1 MIDKVFLSIIY
12 ISIIYIFLVLFFRNN
27 KIKQVITKNKV
38 KQTNGKIDSIIDDVI
53 TSPNRLV
60 VNLIYSE
67 KENIDLDLFADMS
80 IRYNDLLNGTY
91 KVPDHLKKNKVK
103 NIIENIIETKPIQKP
118 EINEP
123 ILKIH
128 DIKFDNLINIS
139 QINKQV

>member
-1 MIDKVFLSIIY
+1 
-12 ISIIYIFLVLFFRNN
+12 VLFFRNN

>member
-1 MIDKVFLSIIY
+1 M
-12 ISIIYIFLVLFFRNN
+12 LFFRNN